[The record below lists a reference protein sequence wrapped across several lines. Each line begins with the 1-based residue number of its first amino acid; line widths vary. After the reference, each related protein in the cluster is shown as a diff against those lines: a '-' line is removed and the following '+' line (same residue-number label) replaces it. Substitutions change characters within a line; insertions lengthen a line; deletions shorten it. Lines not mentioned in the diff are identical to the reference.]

1 MNDECILVTDIFLD
15 KKININIKDVESYYK
30 RFRSVYD
37 LDYFV
42 IKLKNSA
49 TFNIPLFDF
58 YELKK
63 CSDNLQ
69 HKLVELS

>member
-49 TFNIPLFDF
+49 TFNIP
-58 YELKK
+58 
-63 CSDNLQ
+63 
-69 HKLVELS
+69 